1 MTILLQNHTK
11 SLSEVN
17 IFSPIASF
25 SSSALQFIATFVF
38 SNDSNI
44 TNKPLHFGLSIEH
57 QNFTMLRIGLK
68 VERKTHEAQS
78 GMIESFVLKYE
89 MTDGNKDNKM
99 VVQNIT
105 YTVYPEKKSSFSL
118 TISFCIHMNLLQK
131 KFNVIGNL
139 IDMNQT
145 KVIDHSATV
154 GLTKSF
160 VTEHKTQ
167 GKEKFYLII
176 SKRNVSS
183 TQRIGIQNISQ
194 TNNYTG

>member
-99 VVQNIT
+99 VVENIT

-118 TISFCIHMNLLQK
+118 TISFRIHMNLLQK

-167 GKEKFYLII
+167 GKEKFYLFI

>member
-1 MTILLQNHTK
+1 
-11 SLSEVN
+11 
-17 IFSPIASF
+17 
-25 SSSALQFIATFVF
+25 
-38 SNDSNI
+38 
-44 TNKPLHFGLSIEH
+44 
-57 QNFTMLRIGLK
+57 MLRIGLK

-99 VVQNIT
+99 VVQNII

-118 TISFCIHMNLLQK
+118 TISFRIHMNLLQK

-160 VTEHKTQ
+160 ITDRKTP
-167 GKEKFYLII
+167 GKEKFYLVIL
-176 SKRNVSS
+176 KRNVSS
-183 TQRIGIQNISQ
+183 TERIEIENIFQS
-194 TNNYTG
+194 TNYTG